1 MFRKYLMAPV
11 DTGGMSGV
19 GEQTDN
25 EKISADVDLLE
36 EGEESD
42 GSEDDA
48 DESEES
54 GEEESEGDSD
64 DNSDDAEDS
73 DEPESEDE
81 TEGEDKDGE
90 EKDEKDEDLP
100 KPLRFSEIKSK
111 YPEFFKDFPQFRGM
125 VAGYYQYNQ
134 LFPSVEDAKEA
145 AEVVQNYNNIA
156 ESIFTGKTDEFLE
169 EIKGANADGF
179 NKFVTNLLPGL
190 FKADEKAYYKI
201 ATPIVDNVFR
211 SLYTEG
217 VNSGDKNK
225 TNSAI
230 IAFAST
236 FGLSIEKAKQKLE
249 AEPEAVSD
257 KKTPEQ
263 IQVEKERNAL
273 LNEKFQ
279 MVSGKIDNELATSL
293 DAEFKQGIG
302 PDWTEFEKKTY
313 LKECYNALKEE
324 LGKDANHSVRMKA
337 LWKKEQQTGY
347 AGKSAD
353 SIKTAVLSRAKAS
366 IPAIRLKVKTE
377 MGKVKLSGKKAQ
389 STKQPASKNRH
400 VPTGKSSNFSGKR
413 SGVTSKTNPRNV
425 DWRQTSD
432 LDLLNDNVK
441 FRS

>member
-1 MFRKYLMAPV
+1 MFRKYLMAPMDV
-11 DTGGMSGV
+11 GGMSGV
-19 GEQTDN
+19 GEQTDD

-36 EGEESD
+36 EGEEAD
-42 GSEDDA
+42 GSEDTD

-54 GEEESEGDSD
+54 GEEESEDVTD
-64 DNSDDAEDS
+64 DSDDAETDDDS
-73 DEPESEDE
+73 ESEDE
-81 TEGEDKDGE
+81 TEDEDKDGE
-90 EKDEKDEDLP
+90 KKDEKDENLP
-100 KPLRFSEIKSK
+100 KPLRFSEIKAK

-156 ESIFTGKTDEFLE
+156 ESIFTGKTDEFLN
-169 EIKGANADGF
+169 EIKGANEEGF
-179 NKFVTNLLPGL
+179 NKFVNNLLPGL
-190 FKADEKAYYKI
+190 FKADERAYYKI

-217 VNSGDKNK
+217 INSGDKNK

-249 AEPEAVSD
+249 SEPESISD

-263 IQVEKERNAL
+263 IQVERERNEL
-273 LNEKFQ
+273 LTEKYQ
-279 MVSGKIDNELATSL
+279 MVSNRIDSELANSL

-324 LGKDANHSVRMKA
+324 LGKDANHSGRMKA
-337 LWKKEQQTGY
+337 LWKKEQQSGF
-347 AGKSAD
+347 AGKNAD
-353 SIKTAVLSRAKAS
+353 SIKNAVLSRAKAS

-377 MGKVKLSGKKAQ
+377 MGKVKSSGKKAPA
-389 STKQPASKNRH
+389 TKQPASKNKH

-413 SGVTSKTNPRNV
+413 SSVTAKTNPRNV
-425 DWRQTSD
+425 DWRGTSD
-432 LDLLNDNVK
+432 LDILNDNVK